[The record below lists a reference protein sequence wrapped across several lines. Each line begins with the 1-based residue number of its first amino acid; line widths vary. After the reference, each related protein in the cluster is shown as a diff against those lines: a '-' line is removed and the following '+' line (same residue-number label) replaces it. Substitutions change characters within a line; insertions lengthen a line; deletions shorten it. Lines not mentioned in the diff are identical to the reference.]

1 MWRISV
7 AAEVRAVASSGGWTR
22 VCGILHLLLGPGPL
36 EAPGGAVGK
45 LMEKEL
51 WVRERIWNA
60 GLKSVAS
67 GGDELLLRVDSQQQH
82 LFKWTAQ
89 HIHFWKG

>member
-1 MWRISV
+1 M
-7 AAEVRAVASSGGWTR
+7 
-22 VCGILHLLLGPGPL
+22 
-36 EAPGGAVGK
+36 GK

-67 GGDELLLRVDSQQQH
+67 GGDEPLLRVDSQQQH

-89 HIHFWKG
+89 HTHFWKG

>member
-1 MWRISV
+1 
-7 AAEVRAVASSGGWTR
+7 
-22 VCGILHLLLGPGPL
+22 
-36 EAPGGAVGK
+36 
-45 LMEKEL
+45 MEKEL
-51 WVRERIWNA
+51 WVGERIWNA